1 MHEQTI
7 DEAQHSGRIS
17 GAGEG
22 RTNMIQ
28 ATQLRPGMIIVH
40 EKDLYRVTAVHH
52 LTPGNKRGFMQTKMK
67 SLRTGVGTEYK
78 FRSEDRVDQAILQT
92 RQMQY
97 LYAEGD
103 MHTFMDTENYEQMT
117 LSADDIGNLLSFLLP
132 NHVVEVEL
140 YDGKPVG
147 LSPPSTVDLEVID
160 TEPSMKGA
168 TASASYKPAKL
179 ETGVTIQV
187 PPFVQV
193 GDRVRVDPAEG
204 TYLERVK

>member
-1 MHEQTI
+1 
-7 DEAQHSGRIS
+7 
-17 GAGEG
+17 
-22 RTNMIQ
+22 MIQ
-28 ATQLRPGMIIVH
+28 ATQLRPGMIILH
-40 EKDLYRVTAVHH
+40 EGDLYRVTAVHH

-78 FRSEDRVDQAILQT
+78 FRSEDRVEQAILQT

-103 MHTFMDTENYEQMT
+103 MHTFMDTENFEQMA
-117 LSADDIGNLLSFLLP
+117 LRAEDIGDILSFLLP
-132 NHVVEVEL
+132 NHLVEVEL
-140 YDGKPVG
+140 YEDKPVG
-147 LSPPSTVDLEVID
+147 ISPPSTVDLEVID

-187 PPFVQV
+187 PPFIQI
-193 GDRVRVDPAEG
+193 GDKVRVDPSEG
-204 TYLERVK
+204 SYLERVK

>member
-1 MHEQTI
+1 
-7 DEAQHSGRIS
+7 
-17 GAGEG
+17 
-22 RTNMIQ
+22 MIQ

-103 MHTFMDTENYEQMT
+103 MHTFMDIENYEQLT
-117 LSADDIGNLLSFLLP
+117 LSADDTGDLLSFLLP

-140 YDGKPVG
+140 YEGKPVG
-147 LSPPSTVDLEVID
+147 ISPPSTVDLEVID

-187 PPFVQV
+187 PPFIQI
-193 GDRVRVDPAEG
+193 GDKVRVDPAER

>member
-1 MHEQTI
+1 
-7 DEAQHSGRIS
+7 
-17 GAGEG
+17 
-22 RTNMIQ
+22 MIQ

-103 MHTFMDTENYEQMT
+103 LHTFMDTENYEQIS
-117 LSADDIGNLLSFLLP
+117 LSVEDIGDILPYLLP
-132 NHVVEVEL
+132 NHVVEIEL
-140 YDGKPVG
+140 YEGKPVG
-147 LSPPSTVDLEVID
+147 ISPPSTVDLEVID

-193 GDRVRVDPAEG
+193 GDKVRVDPTQG